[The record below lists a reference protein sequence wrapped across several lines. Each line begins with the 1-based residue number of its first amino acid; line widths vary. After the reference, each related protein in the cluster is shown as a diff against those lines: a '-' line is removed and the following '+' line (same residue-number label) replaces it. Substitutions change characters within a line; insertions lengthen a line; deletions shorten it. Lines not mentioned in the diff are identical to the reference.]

1 MKIFAAEVTRVSRL
15 NPSLIRVRL
24 AVDGFESTGIGD
36 EYVRLFFPHGED
48 RRDVSLPIATEDSW
62 FTPEG
67 APEPPMRTYT
77 IRAAGPGWVDIDFV
91 VHEGG
96 VAARW
101 ALAAAPGDRLGLN
114 SPAGLYELPP
124 GATHQFLV
132 GDLTALPAIA
142 RLVEQ
147 IPAGVHTQVVIEV
160 PDDASRLPLQA
171 PPGCR
176 VSWVTGGNWVGP
188 SLLPEVVRTAIGA
201 LPAGADRPYVWV
213 AGQTPALRGVRK
225 YLRKE
230 LGWPAEWFKLVG
242 YWIPR
247 AEEWRDRYDALSP
260 ETVNE
265 LNALFDGAETA
276 SAQEAALDEYESRLQ
291 SLGL

>member
-1 MKIFAAEVTRVSRL
+1 MKIFRAQVSRVTEL
-15 NPSLIRVRL
+15 NPSLIRIRL
-24 AVDGFESTGIGD
+24 EVAGFTSTGIGD
-36 EYVRLFFPHGED
+36 EYVRLFFPHGDD
-48 RRDVSLPIATEDSW
+48 RHNVSLPIATEDSW
-62 FTPEG
+62 MTPEG

-77 IRAAGPGWVDIDFV
+77 IRAAGAGWVDIDFV

-101 ALAAAPGDRLGLN
+101 ALAAAPGDVLGLN
-114 SPAGLYELPP
+114 SPAGLYELPA
-124 GATHQFLV
+124 GATHQLLV

-147 IPAGVHTQVVIEV
+147 SPEGVHTQVVIEV
-160 PDDASRLPLQA
+160 PDDASRLPLNP

-188 SLLPEVVRTAIGA
+188 SLLPTVVRTAIGA
-201 LPAGADRPYVWV
+201 LPEGANRPYVWV
-213 AGQTPALRGVRK
+213 AGQTPALREVRK
-225 YLRKE
+225 FLRKE
-230 LGWPAEWFKLVG
+230 MGWPAEWFKLVG

-247 AEEWRDRYDALSP
+247 AEEWRERYDALS
-260 ETVNE
+260 EQTVAE

-276 SAQEAALDEYESRLQ
+276 SAQEAALDEYDSRLL